1 MTLEKSSMARVAVL
15 LLSLFVQ
22 ISVYADKKEDLLNEA
37 ISRGAAPDGTYCI
50 VNQERKNVK
59 ILDMRK
65 FVLSKGYYA
74 LDGEKENPNIVN
86 SRLVKLYI
94 VKAEEFNDY
103 LYYTLIG
110 EKPKTKPVTAKMYLL
125 EFKDSHGFSGSKR
138 AKWQGDQA
146 EVLWYGKVV
155 DGFADGIRCRYPD

>member
-22 ISVYADKKEDLLNEA
+22 ISVYADKKEDLLRDA
-37 ISRGAAPDGTYCI
+37 ISRGTAPDGTYCI
-50 VNQERKNVK
+50 INRERKNVK

-74 LDGEKENPNIVN
+74 LDGEKENPYIVN

-94 VKAEEFNDY
+94 VKAEDFDDY
-103 LYYTLIG
+103 ITI
-110 EKPKTKPVTAKMYLL
+110 P
-125 EFKDSHGFSGSKR
+125 
-138 AKWQGDQA
+138 W
-146 EVLWYGKVV
+146 
-155 DGFADGIRCRYPD
+155 

>member
-1 MTLEKSSMARVAVL
+1 MSLKKSSIARVAVL
-15 LLSLFVQ
+15 LLCLSAQ
-22 ISVYADKKEDLLNEA
+22 ISVFADKKEDLLNDA

-50 VNQERKNVK
+50 INQERKNVK

-103 LYYTLIG
+103 LYYTLVG
-110 EKPKTKPVTAKMYLL
+110 ESPKQNP
-125 EFKDSHGFSGSKR
+125 
-138 AKWQGDQA
+138 
-146 EVLWYGKVV
+146 
-155 DGFADGIRCRYPD
+155 